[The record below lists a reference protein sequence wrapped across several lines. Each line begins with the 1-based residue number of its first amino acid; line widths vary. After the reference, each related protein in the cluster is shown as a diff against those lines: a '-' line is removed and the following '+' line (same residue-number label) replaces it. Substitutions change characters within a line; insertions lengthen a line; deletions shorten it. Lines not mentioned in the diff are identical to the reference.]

1 MAYPEKLINPNEE
14 VVLDLRPHWWFF
26 YKHIFSGL
34 VLIGLLVLTM
44 VLSGTP
50 KKILAW
56 VVLILAIVWA
66 IWLLIKFISWSRT
79 YFVVTS
85 KRVIYRTGV
94 LSRHGVEIPMD
105 RITNLNFHQRIFERV
120 IGAGTLD
127 VQSAGEEGTTM
138 FENVRHPDGV
148 QQEIYSQM
156 EGNTQSGSAGQA
168 SAIGKAVAEAMG
180 SQSSAGQDVAT
191 QIERLAELR
200 DKGHIT
206 AAEYEAKKSELLG
219 KM

>member
-1 MAYPEKLINPNEE
+1 
-14 VVLDLRPHWWFF
+14 
-26 YKHIFSGL
+26 
-34 VLIGLLVLTM
+34 
-44 VLSGTP
+44 
-50 KKILAW
+50 
-56 VVLILAIVWA
+56 
-66 IWLLIKFISWSRT
+66 
-79 YFVVTS
+79 
-85 KRVIYRTGV
+85 
-94 LSRHGVEIPMD
+94 MD

-206 AAEYEAKKSELLG
+206 AAEYEAKKAELLA